1 MVKELRHQI
10 HEAPGPQ
17 APPPALSHSGGAVGP
32 ILIELNMQQESLKLP
47 CGVENDELAWTRT
60 SAVAK
65 KYDADQCERQNEL
78 WSRCQQRMEDNG
90 YDHTTISHPN
100 GNWEVVIDFDTVG
113 EIAYMWYL
121 LAEDKSN

>member
-1 MVKELRHQI
+1 
-10 HEAPGPQ
+10 
-17 APPPALSHSGGAVGP
+17 
-32 ILIELNMQQESLKLP
+32 MQQKSLKLP
-47 CGVENDELAWTRT
+47 CGVENDELDWNRT
-60 SAVAK
+60 SAVAN

-113 EIAYMWYL
+113 DIAYRWYL
-121 LAEDKSN
+121 LAEEKSN